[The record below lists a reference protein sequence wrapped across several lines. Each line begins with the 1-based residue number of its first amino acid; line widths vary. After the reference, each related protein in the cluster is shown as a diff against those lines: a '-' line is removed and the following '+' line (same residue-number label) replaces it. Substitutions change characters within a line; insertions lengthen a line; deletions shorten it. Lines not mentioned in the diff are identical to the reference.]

1 MGQVI
6 PSCRC
11 FFFMIFLPFL
21 VAIPQLVFA
30 EQASLGPAIAQKT
43 QMVVKESTD
52 SGEQR
57 KEEFIRKLQIK
68 LDEFDTQLEAL
79 KVQGDVLREKAK
91 SELLDRLE
99 QLQSE
104 KNELLPEIEEA
115 TRMSEAAWEDIK
127 GGLDRATLELKVA
140 LEQAASNFF

>member
-1 MGQVI
+1 MLV
-6 PSCRC
+6 
-11 FFFMIFLPFL
+11 LPLL
-21 VAIPQLVFA
+21 VNIPQLVFA
-30 EQASLGPAIAQKT
+30 EQASLGPAIVQKT

-127 GGLDRATLELKVA
+127 GGLDRAALELKVA
-140 LEQAASNFF
+140 LELAASNFF